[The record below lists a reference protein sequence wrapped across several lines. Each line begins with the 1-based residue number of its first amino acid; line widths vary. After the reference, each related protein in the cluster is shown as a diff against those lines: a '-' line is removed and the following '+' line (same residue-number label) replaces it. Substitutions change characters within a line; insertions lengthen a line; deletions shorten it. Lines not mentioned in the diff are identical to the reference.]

1 VKYPAEWEEESSP
14 PMRYKIWNGGDSWC
28 VQEIVKGAPI
38 HVCPELILNVH
49 CESKK
54 GGPGENPK
62 AWLECSGYMIR
73 HGSTN
78 AIEIRP

>member
-1 VKYPAEWEEESSP
+1 
-14 PMRYKIWNGGDSWC
+14 MRYKIWNSAEAWL
-28 VQEIVKGAPI
+28 VQEDTKGAPI
-38 HVCPELILNVH
+38 HVCPTVFINVH

-54 GGPGENPK
+54 GGPGETPK